1 MPKPMVVLL
10 SVLVCLVLVCP
21 GTAPAADAPAKIQVL
36 LIAGD
41 DVAPFHDWREISE
54 NTREVL
60 VATERFGVRVC
71 EDPAILESAGALEA
85 YDVVVFTMFN
95 RSLPMLSD
103 AGKENLVNFVQ
114 GGKGFYVQHLAS
126 ASYGE
131 WEEFGKMCGRKWV
144 MGTSGHGPR
153 SVFECKIADKEHP
166 ITKGLEDFK
175 IFDELYS
182 KLQGDTPIQVLVTA
196 DSDFSEK
203 TEPMVFTCSYGQGR
217 CVHNAF
223 GHDHKA
229 IKDKNCRKLIARGVE
244 WAATGSV
251 AGD

>member
-1 MPKPMVVLL
+1 MSKPMFVLL
-10 SVLVCLVLVCP
+10 SALLCLVLVCP
-21 GTAPAADAPAKIQVL
+21 GTAAAADAPAKIQVL

-54 NTREVL
+54 NTREML
-60 VATERFGVRVC
+60 VATERFDVRVC

-103 AGKENLVNFVQ
+103 AGKENLVHFVQ

-153 SVFECKIADKEHP
+153 GVFECKIADKEHP
-166 ITKGLEDFK
+166 ITQGMEDFK

-182 KLQGDTPIQVLVTA
+182 KLQGDTPIHVLVTA

-217 CVHNAF
+217 CVHNAL

-229 IKDKNCRKLIARGVE
+229 IKNKSCRKLIARGVE

>member
-1 MPKPMVVLL
+1 MRKPLVLPT
-10 SVLVCLVLVCP
+10 LVCLLLVSL
-21 GTAPAADAPAKIQVL
+21 GALALAADPPAKIQVL

-71 EDPAILESAGALEA
+71 EDPLILESAGALEA

-103 AGKENLVNFVQ
+103 VGKENLVHFVQ

-153 SVFECKIADKEHP
+153 GVFECKIADKEHP
-166 ITKGLEDFK
+166 ITKGMEDFK

-182 KLQGDTPIQVLVTA
+182 KLQGDTPIHVLVTA

-217 CVHNAF
+217 CVHNAL

-229 IKDKNCRKLIARGVE
+229 IKNKSCRKLIARGVE

>member
-1 MPKPMVVLL
+1 MIATLACLLLVLL
-10 SVLVCLVLVCP
+10 GLP
-21 GTAPAADAPAKIQVL
+21 APAAEAPEKIEVL

-41 DVAPFHDWREISE
+41 DVAPFHDWRENSE
-54 NTREVL
+54 ATREVL
-60 VATERFGVRVC
+60 VATGRFGVRVC
-71 EDPAILESAGALEA
+71 EDPLILESATALEA

-103 AGKENLVNFVQ
+103 LGKENLVSFVQ

-131 WEEFGKMCGRKWV
+131 WEEFGKMCGRHWV

-153 SVFECKIADKEHP
+153 SVFECNVTDNQHP
-166 ITKGLEDFK
+166 ITRGMDDFK

-182 KLQGDTPIQVLVTA
+182 KLQGDTPIEVLVTA
-196 DSDFSEK
+196 DSEWSEQ
-203 TEPMVFTCSYGQGR
+203 TEPMVFTCTYGKGR

-223 GHDHKA
+223 GHDRKA
-229 IKDKNCRKLIARGVE
+229 IMDPDCRLLIARGVE

-251 AGD
+251 AGE

>member
-1 MPKPMVVLL
+1 MFKPMVALL

-21 GTAPAADAPAKIQVL
+21 GTAAAADPPAKIQVL

-71 EDPAILESAGALEA
+71 EDPLILESAGALEA

-103 AGKENLVNFVQ
+103 VGKENLVHFVQ

-153 SVFECKIADKEHP
+153 GVFECKIADKEHP
-166 ITKGLEDFK
+166 ITKGMEDFK

-182 KLQGDTPIQVLVTA
+182 KLQGDTPIHVLVTA

-217 CVHNAF
+217 CVHNAL

-229 IKDKNCRKLIARGVE
+229 IKNKSCRKLIARGVE